1 MILGLLGL
9 VVLNTNKS
17 LLLLIVE
24 HLIAF
29 DMAEIAHIA
38 HISESVVMVEASL
51 ASPVTHSLLVLLLA
65 VVGSLLLVEA
75 FGFLG
80 ALRELSWSRWCVLG
94 GEGAKG
100 VQVVEHY

>member
-80 ALRELSWSRWCVLG
+80 VLWELRWLHWCVLG
-94 GEGAKG
+94 AAGAKG
-100 VQVVEHY
+100 GQVVEHH

>member
-9 VVLNTNKS
+9 KVLNTDQS

-65 VVGSLLLVEA
+65 VVASLLLVEA

-80 ALRELSWSRWCVLG
+80 VLWELRWLHWCVLG

-100 VQVVEHY
+100 VQVVEHH